1 LIRLKEPAFAPWLN
15 LQLHAPTGCFGQLQ
29 ELIYGAKPGLN
40 LENLRELELSIPPL
54 AEQRQIVA
62 RVDQLMALIDTLE
75 KQQQERDHLAE
86 TFAKAVVASL
96 TGTQIAET
104 RLMGFCNL

>member
-1 LIRLKEPAFAPWLN
+1 
-15 LQLHAPTGCFGQLQ
+15 
-29 ELIYGAKPGLN
+29 
-40 LENLRELELSIPPL
+40 
-54 AEQRQIVA
+54 
-62 RVDQLMALIDTLE
+62 MALIDTLE